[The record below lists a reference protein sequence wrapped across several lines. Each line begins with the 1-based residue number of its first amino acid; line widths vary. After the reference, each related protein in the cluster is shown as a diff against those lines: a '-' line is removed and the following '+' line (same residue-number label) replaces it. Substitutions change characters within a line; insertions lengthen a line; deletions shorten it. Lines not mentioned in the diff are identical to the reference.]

1 MSSVPGRE
9 KHKQALNKTAVKKK
23 KKKTGRSKKSLFFSF
38 VVYLSVIFMAQVHA
52 ENHAALSPPV

>member
-9 KHKQALNKTAVKKK
+9 KHKQALNKTAVKK